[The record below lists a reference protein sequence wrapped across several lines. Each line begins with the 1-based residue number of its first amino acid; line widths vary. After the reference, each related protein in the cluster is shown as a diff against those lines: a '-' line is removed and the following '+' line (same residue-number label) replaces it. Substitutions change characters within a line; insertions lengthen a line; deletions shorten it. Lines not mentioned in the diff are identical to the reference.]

1 MSEDP
6 QNSAGMPDEDPDTGT
21 PIAALR
27 ELQQDTSPLFLHKL
41 RRRIY
46 RRKTTSDLLSASWEF
61 PKIVFVELA
70 SMLIHLFSGY
80 STRKED

>member
-1 MSEDP
+1 MSEGP
-6 QNSAGMPDEDPDTGT
+6 QNPAGMPDEDQDTGT

-27 ELQQDTSPLFLHKL
+27 ELQQDTSPLFLHRI

-46 RRKTTSDLLSASWEF
+46 RRKTTSDLLCASWEF

-70 SMLIHLFSGY
+70 NMLIHLFSGH
-80 STRKED
+80 SARKED